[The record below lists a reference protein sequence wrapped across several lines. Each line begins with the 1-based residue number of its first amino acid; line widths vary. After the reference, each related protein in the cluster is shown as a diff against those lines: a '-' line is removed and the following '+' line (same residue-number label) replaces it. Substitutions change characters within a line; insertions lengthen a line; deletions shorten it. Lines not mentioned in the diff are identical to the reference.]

1 MPTNNFKLFDQNKS
15 NMLSD
20 TEYLNAAQRLN
31 GVQTG
36 VASSQLN
43 NKFAYQ
49 VSLVAYAIAQI
60 MNQNNLDAS
69 DTLAVSAFVGNLGS
83 ALLQKVAD
91 KASTIEAAAGVLNNK
106 YITPATMK
114 AAALLLSGGTM
125 SGPIAMGN
133 NKITGLAT
141 PTAGT
146 DAATKGYVD
155 KGTNYSFSLDKL
167 ACFAGTIEYEN
178 RREGIDF
185 TGKLTSILSAVVC
198 PKGIQT
204 YSWAEIDGLKV
215 SFGTV
220 ASRGT
225 FTYIVFGTKA

>member
-1 MPTNNFKLFDQNKS
+1 MPTNNFKLFDQNKA
-15 NMLSD
+15 NLLSD
-20 TEYLNAAQRLN
+20 TEYANAAQRLN

-60 MNQNNLDAS
+60 MNQNGLDAS
-69 DTLAVSAFVGNLGS
+69 DTLAVSAFVGNLGA

-91 KASTIEAAAGVLNNK
+91 KASSTEAVAGVLNNK

-125 SGPIAMGN
+125 SGPINMGN
-133 NKITGLAT
+133 HKITGLAT
-141 PTAGT
+141 PTVDT
-146 DAATKGYVD
+146 DATTKGYVD

-178 RREGIDF
+178 HREGIDF

-198 PKGIQT
+198 PNDIQS
-204 YSWAEIDGLKV
+204 YSWANIDGLKV
-215 SFGTV
+215 SFETV

-225 FTYIVFGTKA
+225 FSYIVFGVKA

>member
-1 MPTNNFKLFDQNKS
+1 MHINNFKLFDQNKA

-20 TEYLNAAQRLN
+20 TEYLNSTQRLN

-69 DTLAVSAFVGNLGS
+69 DTLAVSAFVGNLGA

-91 KASTIEAAAGVLNNK
+91 KASTAEAVAGVLNNK
-106 YITPATMK
+106 YITPVTLK

-125 SGPIAMGN
+125 SGPIDMGN
-133 NKITGLAT
+133 HKITGLAT
-141 PTAGT
+141 PTVDT
-146 DAATKGYVD
+146 DATTKGYVD

-178 RREGIDF
+178 HKEGIDF
-185 TGKLTSILSAVVC
+185 TGKLTTILSAVVC
-198 PKGIQT
+198 PNGTQT
-204 YSWAEIDGLKV
+204 YSWADIEGLKV

-225 FTYIVFGTKA
+225 FSYIVFGIKA

>member
-1 MPTNNFKLFDQNKS
+1 MPTNNFKLFDQNKA

-155 KGTNYSFSLDKL
+155 KGTNYSFSLDNVV
-167 ACFAGTIEYEN
+167 CFTGVLEYDETV
-178 RREGIDF
+178 DF

-204 YSWAEIDGLKV
+204 YSWAKIDGLKV